1 MGMTLLPMVCESSD
15 EPSSEDALA
24 HVVSENGEEPLP
36 HGAMTRWFAMER
48 QQFKNDQRNKKAGEL
63 EY

>member
-1 MGMTLLPMVCESSD
+1 MGMTLLPMVCESND

-24 HVVSENGEEPLP
+24 HVVRENDEEPLP
-36 HGAMTRWFAMER
+36 HGALTRWFAMER
-48 QQFKNDQRNKKAGEL
+48 QQFKNDQRSKKAGEL

>member
-1 MGMTLLPMVCESSD
+1 MGMKLLSMVCESSE
-15 EPSSEDALA
+15 EPSPEDALA
-24 HVVSENGEEPLP
+24 HVISENGEEPLP
-36 HGAMTRWFAMER
+36 HGAMTRWFSMER